1 MDSEISWIH
10 VFGDDPMENRETLL
24 EIENLHTNF
33 YTYQGVVKA
42 LDGIDFSIMKG
53 ETFGLVGETGCGKS
67 VTANC
72 ILRLIP
78 SPPGKI
84 ERGRI
89 YFMMPEKERE
99 RRKELGKKIQK
110 LKENSAEDGK
120 SPEISNLEKELSKNF
135 REWDLLSKSAT
146 YMQKI
151 RGKYISMI
159 FQEPMSALNPVF
171 TSGDQIAE
179 TLLLHERKDLAK
191 AVIKTI
197 DTRIGQIDTYK
208 RAELK
213 SVDSGGYVCSNC
225 GQTNLLVG
233 IENCP
238 NCGSSFVARPF
249 RGLERPRLRF
259 SRRFYARME
268 KDPNALSLR
277 ISSRIPLLRRYER
290 FVKDEAL
297 DRARDLLKTVRIP
310 DPENVVRSFPYE
322 LSGGMQQRVM
332 IAMALACKPQLL
344 IADEPT
350 TALDVTIQAQI
361 LKIIKELQLETGTS
375 VLLITH
381 NLGVV
386 AETCDRV
393 GVMYAGVMVEIGLVH
408 DIFKEPLHPYTQGL
422 MNSVPRLLAGG
433 STRLET
439 IPGSVPNLIRPP
451 PGCRFHPRCPYAMT
465 ICRETKPPMIEVE
478 PGHFT
483 SCYLYTEA
491 G

>member
-1 MDSEISWIH
+1 MASGTYSIPAL
-10 VFGDDPMENRETLL
+10 GDDKMSDNVLL
-24 EIENLHTNF
+24 EIENLYTNF

-42 LDGIDFSIMKG
+42 LDGISFHIDKG
-53 ETFGLVGETGCGKS
+53 EVFGLVGETGCGKS

-89 YFMMPEKERE
+89 LFGMSSEIMTKKRGLSEKLKSLESD
-99 RRKELGKKIQK
+99 GKK
-110 LKENSAEDGK
+110 DG
-120 SPEISNLEKELSKNF
+120 EEYKNVRTDLIKVI
-135 REWDLLSKSAT
+135 REYDLLSRSDS
-146 YMQKI
+146 YMRKI

-171 TSGDQIAE
+171 TAGDQISE
-179 TLLLHERKDLAK
+179 ILVLHERKDLAK
-191 AVIKTI
+191 TVIDSI
-197 DTRIGQIDTYK
+197 DER
-208 RAELK
+208 LK
-213 SVDSGGYVCSNC
+213 ASNSK
-225 GQTNLLVG
+225 
-233 IENCP
+233 
-238 NCGSSFVARPF
+238 GSMEKATM
-249 RGLERPRLRF
+249 RF
-259 SRRFYARME
+259 FRRFYVRMQKE
-268 KDPNALSLR
+268 PDALSLR
-277 ISSRIPLLRRYER
+277 LMSRIPLLRRYER
-290 FVKDEAL
+290 FMKKEAMK
-297 DRARDLLKTVRIP
+297 RAESMLELVRIP
-310 DPENVVRSFPYE
+310 DPANVVRSFPYE

-361 LKIIKELQLETGTS
+361 LKIMKDLQQETGTS

-381 NLGVV
+381 NLGII

-393 GVMYAGVMVEIGLVH
+393 GVMYAGVMAEIGSVH
-408 DIFKEPLHPYTQGL
+408 SIFKEPLHPYTQGL
-422 MNSVPRLLAGG
+422 MNSLPRLLATGA
-433 STRLET
+433 SRLET

-465 ICRETKPPMIEVE
+465 VCKEKKPPMIEVK

-491 G
+491 S